1 MARERLSRRGFLKS
15 AVAGTV
21 AVSAVEA
28 ASATEVA
35 PVPRAKDRPA
45 PKYSDYVAHL
55 DKGNEIE
62 PATEDNIEG
71 PFYRAGAPFRTK
83 LYDDGEK
90 GEVLVISGTVVARN
104 GRPLAG
110 ALLEI
115 WQASAEGR
123 YDNDDP
129 GHPPAK
135 NEFRL
140 RGRLKT
146 NKEGRYEFET
156 IRPAPYQIGP
166 DRYRPAHIHVKV
178 HQEGYKS
185 LTTQFYFK
193 GDKYNRTDPWYKP
206 SLVLDLKPDGKRSR
220 GTFKVVLA
228 RA

>member
-1 MARERLSRRGFLKS
+1 MSKEKLSRRGFLKS

-21 AVSAVEA
+21 AASAVEVAA
-28 ASATEVA
+28 ASGAEPKT
-35 PVPRAKDRPA
+35 P
-45 PKYSDYVAHL
+45 PKYSDYVALL
-55 DKGNEIE
+55 DKGHEVE

-71 PFYRAGAPFRTK
+71 PFYRPGAPFRTK

-90 GEVLVISGTVVARN
+90 GDVLVISGSVVARN

-115 WQASAEGR
+115 WQASADGR

-129 GHPPAK
+129 DNPPAK
-135 NEFRL
+135 NVFHL

-146 NKEGRYEFET
+146 DEKGRYEFET
-156 IRPAPYQIGP
+156 VRPAPYSIGQG
-166 DRYRPAHIHVKV
+166 RYRPAHIHLKI
-178 HQEGYKS
+178 HHEGHKS

-193 GDKYNRTDPWYKP
+193 GDKYNKTDPWYKP

-220 GTFKVVLA
+220 ATFKIVLA
-228 RA
+228 KT